1 MIEGGGTWS
10 DLILL
15 LNKTLCIQALASGRM
30 DALRA
35 LLEEKKKVAAS
46 DYGGRKYVKH
56 SEIEGARLKRLRE
69 EEATELSQKVRHRRC
84 YQ

>member
-1 MIEGGGTWS
+1 
-10 DLILL
+10 
-15 LNKTLCIQALASGRM
+15 M

-46 DYGGRKYVKH
+46 DYGGRKYVKQ

-69 EEATELSQKVRHRRC
+69 EEANELSQKVRRRPC
-84 YQ
+84 YQSGSATVCCVGKRAAIDQRLSTSSCA